1 MAKES
6 FNWKGLFINEETE
19 ATVETNK
26 PQVQTPI
33 TPPSSEVN
41 KFPNHT
47 TEPISS
53 DSISNPFLKEIFG
66 IYDKGFESLNASGFD
81 FFELYKSVVAVGI
94 SNPQSYQMAFTM
106 GKTIQPDLTKQFL
119 LEKANFYVT
128 EIEKVYAKYDTIGKT
143 KKTDLENN
151 LTKEKYNLSKSI
163 EELNTK
169 IFELQKELE
178 TKKAEFLKMDSS
190 NIEQF
195 SEIKLKMEA
204 NDLAKHKILD
214 SINTVITG
222 INQYL

>member
-1 MAKES
+1 MGKES

-19 ATVETNK
+19 ETDQT
-26 PQVQTPI
+26 QVA
-33 TPPSSEVN
+33 PPPLNEGT
-41 KFPNHT
+41 KFPNHATQVSNSDT
-47 TEPISS
+47 T
-53 DSISNPFLKEIFG
+53 ISNPFLKEIFEV
-66 IYDKGFESLNASGFD
+66 YEKGFESLNSAGFD

-94 SNPQSYQMAFTM
+94 SNPQSYQMAYTM

-128 EIEKVYAKYDTIGKT
+128 EIEKVYSKYDAIGKT
-143 KKTDLENN
+143 KKSDLEND
-151 LTKEKYNLSKSI
+151 LTKEKYNLSKNI
-163 EELNTK
+163 EELSAK
-169 IFELQKELE
+169 ILQFQNELE
-178 TKKAEFLKMDSS
+178 SKKLEFKKLDSK

-214 SINTVITG
+214 SINTVVTG

>member
-19 ATVETNK
+19 TTVETNK
-26 PQVQTPI
+26 PQAPI
-33 TPPSSEVN
+33 IPPPSEVT
-41 KFPNHT
+41 KFPNHAT
-47 TEPISS
+47 QSISS
-53 DSISNPFLKEIFG
+53 DSISNPFLKEIFEV
-66 IYDKGFESLNASGFD
+66 YEKGFESLNASGFD

-143 KKTDLENN
+143 KKSDLENN

-169 IFELQKELE
+169 ILQLQNELE
-178 TKKAEFLKMDSS
+178 TKKAEFQKMDSN

-214 SINTVITG
+214 SINTVVTG

>member
-6 FNWKGLFINEETE
+6 FNWKSLFINEETE
-19 ATVETNK
+19 SPSETNT
-26 PQVQTPI
+26 PQTPI
-33 TPPSSEVN
+33 TPQPSEVT
-41 KFPNHT
+41 KFPNHAT
-47 TEPISS
+47 QPISS
-53 DSISNPFLKEIFG
+53 ESLSNPFLKEIFEV
-66 IYDKGFESLNASGFD
+66 YDKGFESLNASGFD

-106 GKTIQPDLTKQFL
+106 GKTIQPDLSKQFL
-119 LEKANFYVT
+119 LEKANFYIT
-128 EIEKVYAKYDTIGKT
+128 EIEKVYSKYDTIGKT

-169 IFELQKELE
+169 ILQLQNELE
-178 TKKAEFLKMDSS
+178 TKKAEFQKIDSG

-204 NDLAKHKILD
+204 NDLAKHKIID
-214 SINTVITG
+214 SINTVVTG

>member
-1 MAKES
+1 MANES
-6 FNWKGLFINEETE
+6 FNWKGLFINEEPNTIDQPK
-19 ATVETNK
+19 VNN
-26 PQVQTPI
+26 TPI
-33 TPPSSEVN
+33 SNEVT
-41 KFPNHT
+41 KFPNQN
-47 TEPISS
+47 IQLSNS
-53 DSISNPFLKEIFG
+53 DSISNPFLKEIFEV
-66 IYDKGFESLNASGFD
+66 YEKGFESLNSSGFD
-81 FFELYKSVVAVGI
+81 FFELYKSVAVVGI

-106 GKTIQPDLTKQFL
+106 GKTIRPDLTKQFI

-143 KKTDLENN
+143 KKLDLENN

-169 IFELQKELE
+169 ILQLQSELE
-178 TKKAEFLKMDSS
+178 TKKTDFQKLDSN

-204 NDLAKHKILD
+204 NDLAKHKLLD
-214 SINTVITG
+214 SINTVVTG

>member
-6 FNWKGLFINEETE
+6 FNWKGLFINDE
-19 ATVETNK
+19 AEVEK
-26 PQVQTPI
+26 EPQAAIIPQQNEI
-33 TPPSSEVN
+33 T
-41 KFPNHT
+41 KFPTHT
-47 TEPISS
+47 TQPSTSESL
-53 DSISNPFLKEIFG
+53 SNPFLKEVFEV
-66 IYDKGFESLNASGFD
+66 YEKGFESLNAAGFD
-81 FFELYKSVVAVGI
+81 FFELYKSVLAVGI

-128 EIEKVYAKYDTIGKT
+128 EIEKVYTKYDTIGKT
-143 KKTDLENN
+143 KKSDLENN
-151 LTKEKYNLSKSI
+151 LTKEKYNLTKSI

-169 IFELQKELE
+169 IIQLQSELE
-178 TKKAEFLKMDSS
+178 TKKAEFQKMDSS

-214 SINTVITG
+214 SINTVVTG

>member
-6 FNWKGLFINEETE
+6 FNWKGLFINEESL
-19 ATVETNK
+19 ETDT
-26 PQVQTPI
+26 PQNSI
-33 TPPSSEVN
+33 TPPPTEVT
-41 KFPNHT
+41 KFPNHASQ
-47 TEPISS
+47 PISS
-53 DSISNPFLKEIFG
+53 ESISNPFLKEVFEV
-66 IYDKGFESLNASGFD
+66 YEKGFESLNASGFD

-106 GKTIQPDLTKQFL
+106 GKTIQADLTKQFL
-119 LEKANFYVT
+119 LEKANFYVA
-128 EIEKVYAKYDTIGKT
+128 EIEKVYSKYDTIGKT
-143 KKTDLENN
+143 KKSDLENN

-169 IFELQKELE
+169 ILQLQNELE
-178 TKKAEFLKMDSS
+178 TKKTEFQKMDSN
-190 NIEQF
+190 NIAQF

-214 SINTVITG
+214 SINTVVTG

>member
-19 ATVETNK
+19 TTVDSNK
-26 PQVQTPI
+26 HQTPI
-33 TPPSSEVN
+33 TPPTSDVT
-41 KFPNHT
+41 KFPNHANQ
-47 TEPISS
+47 PILN
-53 DSISNPFLKEIFG
+53 DSISNPFLKEIFEV
-66 IYDKGFESLNASGFD
+66 YEKGFESLNASGFD

-119 LEKANFYVT
+119 LEKANFYVS
-128 EIEKVYAKYDTIGKT
+128 EIEKVYTKYDTIGKT
-143 KKTDLENN
+143 KKSDLENN

-169 IFELQKELE
+169 ILQLQNELE
-178 TKKAEFLKMDSS
+178 TKKAEFQKMDSN

-195 SEIKLKMEA
+195 SEIKLKMEG

-214 SINTVITG
+214 SINTVVTG

>member
-1 MAKES
+1 MAKQS

-19 ATVETNK
+19 ATVQTNK
-26 PQVQTPI
+26 FQSPTSSPL
-33 TPPSSEVN
+33 SEVT
-41 KFPNHT
+41 KFPNHAT
-47 TEPISS
+47 QPISS
-53 DSISNPFLKEIFG
+53 DSISNPFLKEIFEV
-66 IYDKGFESLNASGFD
+66 YEKGFESLNASGFD
-81 FFELYKSVVAVGI
+81 FFELYKSVVVVGI

-128 EIEKVYAKYDTIGKT
+128 EIEKVYTKYDTIGKT
-143 KKTDLENN
+143 KKTDLENS

-169 IFELQKELE
+169 ILQLQNEME
-178 TKKAEFLKMDSS
+178 TKKAEFQKMDSN

>member
-6 FNWKGLFINEETE
+6 FNWKGLFINEEE
-19 ATVETNK
+19 QATNQ
-26 PQVQTPI
+26 PQVATPL
-33 TPPSSEVN
+33 PPTEVN
-41 KFPNHT
+41 KFPDHAT
-47 TEPISS
+47 QPISS
-53 DSISNPFLKEIFG
+53 DSISNPFLKEIFEV
-66 IYDKGFESLNASGFD
+66 YEKGFESLNAAGFD
-81 FFELYKSVVAVGI
+81 FFELYKSVMAVGI

-119 LEKANFYVT
+119 LEKANYYIA
-128 EIEKVYAKYDTIGKT
+128 EIEKVYAKYDAIGKT

-169 IFELQKELE
+169 ILELQKELE
-178 TKKAEFLKMDSS
+178 TKRTEFQKMDSN

-214 SINTVITG
+214 SINTVVTG

>member
-26 PQVQTPI
+26 TPTPI
-33 TPPSSEVN
+33 TPPPTEIT
-41 KFPNHT
+41 KFPNHAT
-47 TEPISS
+47 QTISS
-53 DSISNPFLKEIFG
+53 DYISNPFLKEIFEV
-66 IYDKGFESLNASGFD
+66 YEKGFESLNTAGFD
-81 FFELYKSVVAVGI
+81 FFELYKSVLAVGI

-106 GKTIQPDLTKQFL
+106 GKTIQSDLTKQFL
-119 LEKANFYVT
+119 LEKANFYVA

-143 KKTDLENN
+143 KKSDLENN

-169 IFELQKELE
+169 ILQLQNELE
-178 TKKAEFLKMDSS
+178 TKKAEFQKMDSN

-214 SINTVITG
+214 SINTVVTG

>member
-6 FNWKGLFINEETE
+6 FNWKSLFINEEAE
-19 ATVETNK
+19 PTVDTNK
-26 PQVQTPI
+26 PQTPI
-33 TPPSSEVN
+33 SSNPGEVT
-41 KFPNHT
+41 KFPNHAT
-47 TEPISS
+47 QPISAE
-53 DSISNPFLKEIFG
+53 SISNPFLKEILE
-66 IYDKGFESLNASGFD
+66 IYEKGFESLNASGFD

-106 GKTIQPDLTKQFL
+106 GKTIQPDLSKQFL
-119 LEKANFYVT
+119 LDKASFYVT
-128 EIEKVYAKYDTIGKT
+128 EIEKVYSKYDTVGKT
-143 KKTDLENN
+143 KKSDLENN

-169 IFELQKELE
+169 ILQLQNELE
-178 TKKAEFLKMDSS
+178 TKKAEFQKIDSN

-204 NDLAKHKILD
+204 NDLAKHKIID
-214 SINTVITG
+214 SINTVVTG

>member
-1 MAKES
+1 MGKES

-19 ATVETNK
+19 ATDQT
-26 PQVQTPI
+26 QVA
-33 TPPSSEVN
+33 PPPLNEGT
-41 KFPNHT
+41 KFPNHAT
-47 TEPISS
+47 QVS
-53 DSISNPFLKEIFG
+53 DSDTTISNPFLKEIFEV
-66 IYDKGFESLNASGFD
+66 YEKGFESLNSAGFD

-94 SNPQSYQMAFTM
+94 SNPQSYQMAYTM

-128 EIEKVYAKYDTIGKT
+128 EIEKVYSKYDAIGKT
-143 KKTDLENN
+143 KKSDLEND
-151 LTKEKYNLSKSI
+151 LTKEKYNLSKNI
-163 EELNTK
+163 EELSAK
-169 IFELQKELE
+169 ILQFQNELE
-178 TKKAEFLKMDSS
+178 SKKLEFKKLDSK

-214 SINTVITG
+214 SINTVVTG

>member
-19 ATVETNK
+19 TTVETNK
-26 PQVQTPI
+26 PQAPI
-33 TPPSSEVN
+33 TPHPSEVT
-41 KFPNHT
+41 KFPSHASQ
-47 TEPISS
+47 PISS
-53 DSISNPFLKEIFG
+53 ESISNPFLKEIFEV
-66 IYDKGFESLNASGFD
+66 YEKGFESLNEAGFD

-128 EIEKVYAKYDTIGKT
+128 EIEKVYTKYDTIGKT
-143 KKTDLENN
+143 KKSDLENN

-169 IFELQKELE
+169 ILQLQNELE
-178 TKKAEFLKMDSS
+178 TKKAELQKMDSN

-214 SINTVITG
+214 SINTVVTG

>member
-19 ATVETNK
+19 ITVETNK
-26 PQVQTPI
+26 TQTPI
-33 TPPSSEVN
+33 TPQSSEVT
-41 KFPNHT
+41 KFPNHAT
-47 TEPISS
+47 QPISS
-53 DSISNPFLKEIFG
+53 DSISNPFLKEIFEV
-66 IYDKGFESLNASGFD
+66 YEKGFESLNASGFD

-106 GKTIQPDLTKQFL
+106 GKTIQPDLTKQSL
-119 LEKANFYVT
+119 LEKASFYVT
-128 EIEKVYAKYDTIGKT
+128 EIEKVYAKYDTVGKT
-143 KKTDLENN
+143 KKLDLENN

-169 IFELQKELE
+169 ILQLQNELE
-178 TKKAEFLKMDSS
+178 IKKAEFQKMDSN

-204 NDLAKHKILD
+204 NDLAKHKIID
-214 SINTVITG
+214 SINTVVTG

>member
-19 ATVETNK
+19 ATNQ
-26 PQVQTPI
+26 PQVAI
-33 TPPSSEVN
+33 TPTPSEVT
-41 KFPNHT
+41 KFPNHASQPST
-47 TEPISS
+47 S
-53 DSISNPFLKEIFG
+53 DSISNPFLKEIFEV
-66 IYDKGFESLNASGFD
+66 YEKGFESLNAAGFD

-128 EIEKVYAKYDTIGKT
+128 EIEKVYAKYDTVGKT
-143 KKTDLENN
+143 KISDLENN

-169 IFELQKELE
+169 ILQLQNELE
-178 TKKAEFLKMDSS
+178 TKKVEFQKLDS
-190 NIEQF
+190 NNMEQF

-214 SINTVITG
+214 SIKTVVTG